1 VKIIIAPAAKPLVQV
16 ASALGLVVCLCV
28 ILAGFIIQPFWDPNR
43 SLYRLATY
51 EVAVLQKIV
60 EQYRADCGEYPSTQD
75 WPNALVRDSGVEGW
89 NGPNLTAVPM
99 DPGNS
104 HSFTHTR
111 RGRLPRR
118 LFHTAQIKGR
128 AASTSRPTSL
138 AETYGAQFLRLHGK
152 PVRDICGSAYGY
164 SRGLVSLDQQLRW
177 RGRIGVNR
185 YEKRRYRTRPCLP
198 LRILFQSTIR

>member
-1 VKIIIAPAAKPLVQV
+1 VTFFKAVKIIIAPAAKPLVQV

-89 NGPNLTAVPM
+89 NGPYLTAVPM
-99 DPGNS
+99 DPWKQPFIYSYSSGAIAPQVVS
-104 HSFTHTR
+104 
-111 RGRLPRR
+111 
-118 LFHTAQIKGR
+118 
-128 AASTSRPTSL
+128 
-138 AETYGAQFLRLHGK
+138 YGADQRPGGEYFK
-152 PVRDICGSAYGY
+152 ADIS
-164 SRGLVSLDQQLRW
+164 SRNLWLLNS
-177 RGRIGVNR
+177 
-185 YEKRRYRTRPCLP
+185 
-198 LRILFQSTIR
+198 